1 MSSEVKMLIGI
12 GVVCL
17 GIFGVI
23 ALISSSNN
31 SSQPVDSAKLVREN
45 SNKIEGSSGVTLVE
59 FGDYQCPACATA
71 HPTVKRLLDKYQGKI
86 TFVFRNF
93 PLPLHKNADISS
105 RAAEAAGIQ
114 GKYWEMHDLLYENQ
128 DKWAESEKPLD
139 IFVGFAQKLDLDGEK
154 FRQDVQSNQFDDKI
168 SGDKSDGTALGVNS
182 TPTFFVNGQKIEAP
196 TTYEKLKEKIDSF
209 LAK

>member
-114 GKYWEMHDLLYENQ
+114 GNTGRCMICFTKT
-128 DKWAESEKPLD
+128 
-139 IFVGFAQKLDLDGEK
+139 
-154 FRQDVQSNQFDDKI
+154 R
-168 SGDKSDGTALGVNS
+168 T
-182 TPTFFVNGQKIEAP
+182 NGQK
-196 TTYEKLKEKIDSF
+196 
-209 LAK
+209 AKSL